1 MYIIVERRNNYK
13 RITNNS
19 PNKIEFQLTT
29 FQLKVIAMIVM
40 LCDHTA
46 KTIFFGFGTNLVLYI
61 GRIAYPIF
69 VFQLVEG
76 YFKSHQYNI
85 ISES

>member
-1 MYIIVERRNNYK
+1 
-13 RITNNS
+13 
-19 PNKIEFQLTT
+19 
-29 FQLKVIAMIVM
+29 M

-46 KTIFFGFGTNLVLYI
+46 KTIFFGFGTNLLLYI

-76 YFKSHQYNI
+76 YFKIHQYNI